1 MRAIIF
7 YISLSF
13 FLLFGGS
20 HLYANTNNYSK
31 TTHSFTQNLP
41 ERQQIK
47 LKNSVPGTTLIESTD
62 IDIEEEFHSDELGE
76 TTKQL
81 VEKSS
86 FSNYWYLAFSSQSIA
101 KDYSK
106 RIKIFAP
113 FCGYSNP
120 IYIRQQV
127 LRI

>member
-1 MRAIIF
+1 MRKIIF
-7 YISLSF
+7 YINLCLLLLGGGNSLF
-13 FLLFGGS
+13 AETQ
-20 HLYANTNNYSK
+20 HTINYS
-31 TTHSFTQNLP
+31 FNQNLP

-47 LKNSVPGTTLIESTD
+47 LKNTVPASTLIESTD
-62 IDIEEEFHSDELGE
+62 IDLDEEFHNSDEFGGA
-76 TTKQL
+76 TKQL
-81 VEKSS
+81 VAKNTL
-86 FSNYWYLAFSSQSIA
+86 SNTWYLAFSSEPIT
-101 KDYSK
+101 KDYSN